1 MAAKSEI
8 QKEWDK
14 GNVVP
19 YWDNKLHEELVGFEI
34 VGARYMKDVE
44 QPDHWW
50 SKAPMILLRKPK
62 SKTTYFIMARMDDE
76 GNDAGAFG
84 FGCFDEEIDAK
95 IYEEQRHIFPVI

>member
-19 YWDNKLHEELVGFEI
+19 YWDNKIYEELVGFEI

-44 QPDHWW
+44 KPAHWDL
-50 SKAPMILLRKPK
+50 KAPMILLRKPK
-62 SKTTYFIMARMDDE
+62 SKTTYFIMAQMDDE
-76 GNDAGAFG
+76 GNNAGVFAY
-84 FGCFDEEIDAK
+84 GCYDPEVEVEIDV
-95 IYEEQRHIFPVI
+95 FPVI

>member
-19 YWDNKLHEELVGFEI
+19 FWDKKIHEELIGFEI

-44 QPDHWW
+44 VPEGW

-76 GNDAGAFG
+76 GNDAGVFAY
-84 FGCFDEEIDAK
+84 GCYDPEVEVESDV
-95 IYEEQRHIFPVI
+95 FPVI

>member
-19 YWDNKLHEELVGFEI
+19 YWDKQIHEELVGFEI
-34 VGARYMKDVE
+34 IGARYMKDVE
-44 QPDHWW
+44 VPEGW

-84 FGCFDEEIDAK
+84 FGCFDEKIDTK